1 MPRYRISYTKEG
13 TARFISH
20 LDMIRLFERAVRRAG
35 LPVSMSR
42 GFNPH
47 PRLSFSPPLPVGVE
61 GLKEYLD
68 MDLDAGVSPARIVN
82 SLNSAMPPGLGITG
96 ACRLDE
102 KAPALMAEAERSLYI
117 IRASREEMPE
127 LEALNKCL
135 EGILALDEIPVTRR
149 KKDGPPAFFNIRPGL
164 LSLRA
169 VEEGGRAAVEME
181 LMTGSRINV
190 RPEEVIALIKDR
202 CGLLGGD
209 AHLKITRVRVLGRGG
224 KEMFDY
230 CAGEVEGR

>member
-20 LDMIRLFERAVRRAG
+20 LDMIRLFERAARRAG
-35 LPVSMSR
+35 LPVSLSR

-47 PRLSFSPPLPVGVE
+47 PRLAFSLPLPVGMG
-61 GLKEYLD
+61 GLQEYLD
-68 MDLDAGVSPARIVN
+68 MELDTGAPPAWIVR

-102 KAPALMAEAERSLYI
+102 KSPALMAEVERSLYI
-117 IRASREEMPE
+117 VRAAREEMPE
-127 LEALNKCL
+127 LEALRKCL
-135 EGILALDEIPVTRR
+135 AGIMALAAIPVARS
-149 KKDGPPAFFNIRPGL
+149 KKDGPPALFDIRPGL

-169 VEEGGRAAVEME
+169 VEEGDRVAVEME
-181 LMTGSRINV
+181 LMTGSRFNV
-190 RPEEVIALIKDR
+190 RPGEVITAIRER
-202 CGLLGGD
+202 CGIFGGD
-209 AHLKITRVRVLGRGG
+209 AHVEITRTRMLGRGG

-230 CAGEVEGR
+230 CAGEVEG